1 MSIAVKTQKWSVD
14 FPAPYQEWLATDP
27 LDLFQTP
34 IRKAEANPKAHIC
47 RHLSQEAHGCGY
59 LVLWL
64 DCDCEGENICFEGN
78 FKGFSGDRRVI
89 LSFDLFQ
96 KLERLLA
103 DGYHKWELGTDAG
116 DHPPIT
122 PMRSATEDMLEHD
135 AWRLYEYVCQHFIGS
150 VSPDCKY
157 VRYTFWLVT
166 LNLLKVK
173 RQQKV
178 LQTYHKLSVIYNNK
192 FIYVLCA
199 SFMLACANELLLQG
213 HHVAVKGFT
222 TVMPW
227 LVVHEKNLPQFLKGG
242 KIEIW
247 KVDLFEGS
255 TMPPDCLSEN
265 DLISLM
271 EKNGIGMDAS
281 IPVHISNICERNFV
295 QIENKN
301 ALFEAQFSPL
311 ADLGRN
317 LSKYGK
323 CLQYMKYISTQ
334 PSCLYCNTCEEVY
347 YLPQKGLMASADK
360 NANFSVLGWMK
371 MLSTMLKTLF
381 GLKKEGTLPIKYLG
395 VPLISTRLT
404 TRDCRSVLFSIQA
417 TVYWSSIFVLPKE
430 VCKVIDQILG
440 SFLWHGAVGISKAA
454 KVAWDVV
461 YPEREGVFLG
471 LKRVHDRR
479 KNQKMEIFTV
489 GVAKMAD
496 YTVVPIARQV
506 GYLYFYKSN
515 LDELKTQIENLMHV
529 RKRLQD
535 SVDQAL
541 GNGEDWF
548 MKVDKIGQA
557 KQESKEDGA
566 IFNFEVGVLK
576 ENEAKKI
583 AGHSST
589 LILYSEIAV
598 EPIDVSNSAAF
609 LT

>member
-1 MSIAVKTQKWSVD
+1 MYTILAILGVVASSALGLGPQVAMQRSERLYPRGFISKSICLHTCHKLSRVSR
-14 FPAPYQEWLATDP
+14 LA
-27 LDLFQTP
+27 
-34 IRKAEANPKAHIC
+34 
-47 RHLSQEAHGCGY
+47 
-59 LVLWL
+59 LVVEL
-64 DCDCEGENICFEGN
+64 
-78 FKGFSGDRRVI
+78 
-89 LSFDLFQ
+89 
-96 KLERLLA
+96 RLLA
-103 DGYHKWELGTDAG
+103 DGYHKRELGTDAG

-122 PMRSATEDMLEHD
+122 PMLSATEDMLEHD
-135 AWRLYEYVCQHFIGS
+135 AWRLYEYVCQH
-150 VSPDCKY
+150 
-157 VRYTFWLVT
+157 
-166 LNLLKVK
+166 LLEV
-173 RQQKV
+173 
-178 LQTYHKLSVIYNNK
+178 
-192 FIYVLCA
+192 C
-199 SFMLACANELLLQG
+199 LLTAR

-227 LVVHEKNLPQFLKGG
+227 LAVHEKNLPQFLKGG
-242 KIEIW
+242 KMDIW

-255 TMPPDCLSEN
+255 TMPPDFLSEN

-311 ADLGRN
+311 ADSGRN

-323 CLQYMKYISTQ
+323 CLQYM
-334 PSCLYCNTCEEVY
+334 
-347 YLPQKGLMASADK
+347 
-360 NANFSVLGWMK
+360 NAGMDEDAKHNVENPFW
-371 MLSTMLKTLF
+371 
-381 GLKKEGTLPIKYLG
+381 LKKG
-395 VPLISTRLT
+395 
-404 TRDCRSVLFSIQA
+404 RDLAHQA

-461 YPEREGVFLG
+461 YPRKGKGVFLG

-479 KNQKMEIFTV
+479 KKQKMEIFTV

-548 MKVDKIGQA
+548 MKVDKIGQVCA
-557 KQESKEDGA
+557 FLEDGA
-566 IFNFEVGVLK
+566 LAKNKCFSGTFPNLALLSRLSK
-576 ENEAKKI
+576 KAKKM
-583 AGHSST
+583 ARFC
-589 LILYSEIAV
+589 L
-598 EPIDVSNSAAF
+598 
-609 LT
+609 